1 MRNTTVT
8 IDEKIL
14 EDARRHAGRLGC
26 SFNAW
31 VNKIIEDAIRRS
43 PQKSMRE
50 LLALA
55 DKCAGRS
62 KRKRWTRDEIYER

>member
-1 MRNTTVT
+1 MT

-14 EDARRHAGRLGC
+14 EDARRHASRLGC

-43 PQKSMRE
+43 PQKSMSE
-50 LLALA
+50 LLDLA
-55 DKCAGRS
+55 DKCAGSS
-62 KRKRWTRDEIYER
+62 KGRRWTRDEIYER